1 MNYDPILQTAISIA
15 HKAGSIVRDSF
26 PRTALVH
33 VGFKG
38 AVNPVTETDIAAEQ
52 LIVAH
57 LRTAFPDHR
66 ILAEEGGGDEWLLDA
81 LQATGGVPED
91 GDASKQ
97 GKDAS
102 EQDGNASE
110 QDGDASSGRPVWLI
124 DPLDGTNNFA
134 HGFPHVGLSLALLV
148 EGKVVVGVIHD
159 PLRRETFAATVGGGA
174 TLDGRPIRVSG
185 IEHLEGA
192 FLATGFPYDRR
203 TAHDNNVERLDH
215 FLRRSQGVRRAGAA
229 TLDLAYVACGR
240 LDGFWEIRLKP
251 WDVAAGILLV
261 REAGG
266 KATDFE
272 GSLNCLSGEFIV
284 ASNGRIH
291 GEMLR
296 VIKKGAAAPRPEPV
310 EGHGLSPS
318 KNASWEP

>member
-1 MNYDPILQTAISIA
+1 MDYDAILQTAISIA

-26 PRTALVH
+26 PRTALAH

-91 GDASKQ
+91 GNASEQ

-102 EQDGNASE
+102 N
-110 QDGDASSGRPVWLI
+110 GRPVWLI

-134 HGFPHVGLSLALLV
+134 HGFPHIGLSLALLV

-159 PLRRETFAATVGGGA
+159 PLRRETFAVTVGGGA
-174 TLDGRPIRVSG
+174 TLDGRPIRVSS

-240 LDGFWEIRLKP
+240 FDGFWEIRLKP

-310 EGHGLSPS
+310 EERVLGTVMH
-318 KNASWEP
+318 ET

>member
-1 MNYDPILQTAISIA
+1 MDYDAILQTAISIA

-26 PRTALVH
+26 PRTALAH

-66 ILAEEGGGDEWLLDA
+66 ILAEEGGGDEWFLDA
-81 LQATGGVPED
+81 LQVTGGVPED
-91 GDASKQ
+91 GDASEQGRDVSKQ
-97 GKDAS
+97 DRDAS
-102 EQDGNASE
+102 N
-110 QDGDASSGRPVWLI
+110 GRPVWLI

-134 HGFPHVGLSLALLV
+134 HGFPPVGLSLALLV

-159 PLRRETFAATVGGGA
+159 PLRRETFTATVGGGA
-174 TLDGRPIRVSG
+174 TLDSRPIRVSG

-203 TAHDNNVERLDH
+203 TAPDNNVERLDH

-310 EGHGLSPS
+310 EERVLGIVMH
-318 KNASWEP
+318 ET